1 MVSGFLI
8 VRQEADDGDIRLF
21 LDKDYYDIFF
31 MQGRIIEALRRMY
44 FLFYLNGFEAGQ
56 AENGSGGEP

>member
-21 LDKDYYDIFF
+21 LDKDYYDIFYA
-31 MQGRIIEALRRMY
+31 GKDNR
-44 FLFYLNGFEAGQ
+44 GFAS
-56 AENGSGGEP
+56 NILLVLLKRL